1 MSGGLK
7 LLEEFGGLGYAG
19 GLAGFVRFCMLEGV
33 AYEKYKRSCFG

>member
-19 GLAGFVRFCMLEGV
+19 DLAGFVRFCMLEGV
-33 AYEKYKRSCFG
+33 YEKYKGSCFG